1 MEQDTVKGTGVKM
14 SKYNALWEY
23 VKNSEKESFQM
34 TFEEIQNIAGIPIDH
49 SFLKYKKE
57 LMEYGWQ
64 VGKISM
70 KEQTVLFHKQ

>member
-1 MEQDTVKGTGVKM
+1 M

-23 VKNSEKESFQM
+23 VQENGGQSMKL

-57 LMEYGWQ
+57 LTEYGYE
-64 VGKISM
+64 VEKISM
-70 KEQTVLFHKQ
+70 KAKTVIFRETKDSQ